1 MDFLAITHTTP
12 GYPPGSASEIPGNG
26 QYGVRLSTGGL
37 CAYRDSRRVTVTAKF
52 NIRYVFRCLEIKAE
66 HLIGK
71 IADAWVCLAGSY
83 Y

>member
-1 MDFLAITHTTP
+1 MDFLAITHTPP
-12 GYPPGSASEIPGNG
+12 GYPPGSASEIPGND
-26 QYGVRLSTGGL
+26 QYRVRLSSGGL

-52 NIRYVFRCLEIKAE
+52 NIRYVFRGLKIKAE

-71 IADAWVCLAGSY
+71 SAYAWVCLAGNY